1 MGRAGN
7 FLHESVSGCNVW
19 EYGRLDWQMDLGP
32 VRLPGSWYIGRERHS
47 RCLREHPNLSLRF
60 FVGRAQDAAGGC
72 AWSRVA

>member
-32 VRLPGSWYIGRERHS
+32 V
-47 RCLREHPNLSLRF
+47 SLRF
-60 FVGRAQDAAGGC
+60 FVGQAQDAAGGC